1 MCLVALIWWM
11 LTPRNADSHYQE
23 AAASWE
29 RRLWMHPYAWLPEAT
44 EEKMGLDTHGFL
56 LILQGWSFCH
66 AWQQSC
72 FCARL
77 QMCYDFSGVPR
88 RFGSHQLSCEV
99 NKTAHVRASAWC
111 VCVCVIVFAQMRI
124 LLDMLLLLSSVLR

>member
-66 AWQQSC
+66 AWQQCC
-72 FCARL
+72 FARG
-77 QMCYDFSGVPR
+77 FR
-88 RFGSHQLSCEV
+88 
-99 NKTAHVRASAWC
+99 C
-111 VCVCVIVFAQMRI
+111 VTTSPVC
-124 LLDMLLLLSSVLR
+124 LDALDLINCPAK